1 MRTPLSLH
9 ILFSYFLFHSQRCL
23 TMSIYRTWCWKNVKV
38 FIGKEELC
46 MWRERTVQV
55 PKFWVKTFIKQ
66 PWLPLNWP
74 LIYWW
79 KIFLLISS
87 FPSSPLIF
95 STSLTWFSLY
105 FIYFSATP
113 YSTATTATTKKAIDY
128 RIQLLC
134 SICSHVRSIFLTSRP
149 SLTHHQKNIIR
160 FLTHFHNYTQLFTLP
175 SSPQDLAR
183 THTMRRW
190 TDFQKKIWVFLGG
203 LYAM

>member
-1 MRTPLSLH
+1 MYVERKNGASPKILGENFYKTTVATPK
-9 ILFSYFLFHSQRCL
+9 L
-23 TMSIYRTWCWKNVKV
+23 TIDLLMEN
-38 FIGKEELC
+38 
-46 MWRERTVQV
+46 
-55 PKFWVKTFIKQ
+55 
-66 PWLPLNWP
+66 
-74 LIYWW
+74 
-79 KIFLLISS
+79 FLLISS

-190 TDFQKKIWVFLGG
+190 TDSRKNLSVFRWAICYVNSFYDRNNRFNDLVTK
-203 LYAM
+203 